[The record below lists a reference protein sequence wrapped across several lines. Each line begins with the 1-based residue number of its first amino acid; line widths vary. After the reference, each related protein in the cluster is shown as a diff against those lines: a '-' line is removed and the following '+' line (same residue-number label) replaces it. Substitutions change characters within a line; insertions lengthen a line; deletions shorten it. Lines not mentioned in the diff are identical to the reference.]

1 MKIAAIF
8 DLDETIYPGYSLKDL
23 AKFLFKKG
31 KIKQFFLL
39 KVFYWM
45 LLKKLDLLNDEKA
58 LEESLTLLK
67 GEPIS
72 ELTGLVNECFQGQM
86 KNKIPNKIIE
96 VINEHKKSGH
106 YLILATET
114 IDQVAQI
121 FAEFLG
127 FDYIITTKPE
137 IIDNKLTGKL
147 AGPVCMKTQKA
158 QMIQT
163 FCQKNNIDL
172 ENSYAY
178 GGRTDDVDLLN
189 LSKNA
194 TVINPNP
201 SAQRLAQ
208 QKNWKI
214 LDTNVK

>member
-8 DLDETIYPGYSLKDL
+8 DLDETIYPGYSLKEL
-23 AKFLFKKG
+23 AKFLFSKG
-31 KIKQFFLL
+31 KINQLFLI

-45 LLKKLDLLNDEKA
+45 ILKKINLLNDEKA
-58 LEESLTLLK
+58 LGESLTLLK
-67 GEPIS
+67 GETIA
-72 ELTGLVNECFQGQM
+72 ELTKLVDECFQTEM
-86 KNKIPNKIIE
+86 KNKIPKKVIE
-96 VINEHKKSGH
+96 TINNHKKSGH

-121 FAEFLG
+121 FAKFLG
-127 FDYIITTKPE
+127 FDYVIATKPE

-147 AGPVCMKTQKA
+147 AGPVCMEKQKA

-172 ENSYAY
+172 NNSYTY
-178 GGRTDDVDLLN
+178 GGRTDDIDLLK

-194 TVINPNP
+194 TMINPDP
-201 SAQRLAQ
+201 PAKKLAIE
-208 QKNWKI
+208 KNWEI
-214 LDTNVK
+214 INV